1 MNPDNTAVWFQFGN
15 QASVRKTERERG
27 LLEFERVWARA
38 MTYDFDYGLIT
49 QSKVQNND
57 NVVNGCTM
65 LDVRNHKINAI
76 IMQINCVNEEL
87 KS

>member
-1 MNPDNTAVWFQFGN
+1 M
-15 QASVRKTERERG
+15 
-27 LLEFERVWARA
+27 WARA